1 MNPVPCLG
9 HHISVDLGGIK
20 KDMGTLP
27 SSAPVEDRLP
37 RNSEM
42 SEASAEAAG
51 EKFLRFGEFEADLQ
65 QGVLRR
71 NGIRVDLRGQLMD
84 MLRIFLERPSEVI
97 TQEEFRRRLWPEHIH
112 LSFEQSVYTAIK
124 DLREA
129 LGDSASRPR
138 YIETRARRGYRFI
151 APVQVWRAP
160 AVEPIGLQPAGTQR
174 AGRLRGWM
182 RGCLCIPRG
191 WFVFLLLA
199 ALGVLWLLFG
209 SA

>member
-1 MNPVPCLG
+1 
-9 HHISVDLGGIK
+9 
-20 KDMGTLP
+20 MGSLP
-27 SSAPVEDRLP
+27 TRTSVEDQIL

-42 SEASAEAAG
+42 GEPGAEAPA
-51 EKFLRFGEFEADLQ
+51 ERLLRFGEFEADLQ

-84 MLRIFLERPSEVI
+84 MLRIFLERPGEVI

-112 LSFEQSVYTAIK
+112 LSFEQSVYTAVK

-160 AVEPIGLQPAGTQR
+160 AIEPIALQRVGTPE
-174 AGRLRGWM
+174 AGRFRKWL
-182 RGCLCIPRG
+182 RGCLCVPRG
-191 WFVFLLLA
+191 WLAFFLLA
-199 ALGVLWLLFG
+199 ALAVLWLLFRL
-209 SA
+209 A